1 MSYWPQDAIV
11 HEYFTPHNDCV
22 ENPFPGV
29 LTVLLGIKPLDVGNE
44 YKWIII
50 GGEDVPIS

>member
-22 ENPFPGV
+22 ENPFPGI